1 MKVSIIIPTY
11 NRADLLKTC
20 LDSLKENTDLSDKE
34 VIVISNG
41 CVDNTVE
48 LVNRYGSPFRVVH
61 WPERLGYAKAI
72 NAGLVLAKGEYIVLL
87 NNDTKFFA
95 NNYNWVDLLLEPFK
109 LYKNVGITGPQFFPN
124 QYANTPCLFFFCVML
139 SRKVFNAIGFLDE
152 RFGIGGNED
161 LDYCIRAYRAGFTI
175 HKTIAHPEAKFEFPI
190 FHAGGLTRVHLP
202 DVREE
207 NNEIFRQIYG
217 KNSINVN

>member
-34 VIVISNG
+34 VIVVSNG
-41 CVDNTVE
+41 CVDSTVE
-48 LVNRYGSPFRVVH
+48 LVPQYGTPFKLIHR
-61 WPERLGYAKAI
+61 PQRLGYAKAI

-87 NNDTKFFA
+87 NNDTRFFA
-95 NNYNWVDLLLEPFK
+95 SEINWVDLLLEPFR
-109 LYKNVGITGPQFFPN
+109 LYKNVGLVGPQFFPH

-139 SRKVFNAIGFLDE
+139 SRQVFDAVGFLDE

-175 HKTIAHPEAKFEFPI
+175 HKTVYEFPI
-190 FHAGGLTRVHLP
+190 FHAGGLTRAQLP

-207 NNEIFRQIYG
+207 NNEIFRRKYG